1 MASRSKPAKL
11 DGRAPPSVSDRH
23 LCHIGRRELQGGRER
38 VRALRRWCALALVKM
53 NRLRQAVYSV
63 CLAVYLLGTE
73 NLDSDNQRDE
83 TTRDPEDHRQ
93 PSAFGHDT
101 LQANG
106 AAHLLQCGVVAA
118 ARTCRSAT
126 PPCGPRVSKG
136 EDMSSISV
144 GQHDGV
150 SVGVYAGSFDPLHLG
165 HVGVIEDASCW
176 LDRLYVVV
184 AGNPAKG
191 IGLLSMETRRG
202 LLAGSVAHIPNVDA
216 VSYSGLIVDFAA
228 VVSAEVLIRA
238 SGRERGSEWAMSQ
251 TNQGLSG
258 IKTVFVTP
266 RSATRGISSRWIRD
280 TIRTSGANSVVEFVP
295 APVADALAAL

>member
-1 MASRSKPAKL
+1 
-11 DGRAPPSVSDRH
+11 
-23 LCHIGRRELQGGRER
+23 
-38 VRALRRWCALALVKM
+38 
-53 NRLRQAVYSV
+53 
-63 CLAVYLLGTE
+63 
-73 NLDSDNQRDE
+73 
-83 TTRDPEDHRQ
+83 
-93 PSAFGHDT
+93 
-101 LQANG
+101 
-106 AAHLLQCGVVAA
+106 
-118 ARTCRSAT
+118 
-126 PPCGPRVSKG
+126 
-136 EDMSSISV
+136 MSSISV
-144 GQHDGV
+144 GQHNGV

-216 VSYSGLIVDFAA
+216 ASYSGLIVDFAA
-228 VVSAEVLIRA
+228 VVGAEVLIRA